1 MTERLRLT
9 GVTKSFG
16 GLSVAADI
24 NLSLSA
30 GDRTAL
36 IGPNGAGKTTLVNLI
51 SGALQPSAGDIHLD
65 GLRVNRLDQARH
77 VYPQERTSR
86 RAVR

>member
-9 GVTKSFG
+9 GITKSFG

-36 IGPNGAGKTTLVNLI
+36 IGPNGAGKTTLVNLHQWRLAAFGRRHP
-51 SGALQPSAGDIHLD
+51 SRWFARQP
-65 GLRVNRLDQARH
+65 
-77 VYPQERTSR
+77 P
-86 RAVR
+86 